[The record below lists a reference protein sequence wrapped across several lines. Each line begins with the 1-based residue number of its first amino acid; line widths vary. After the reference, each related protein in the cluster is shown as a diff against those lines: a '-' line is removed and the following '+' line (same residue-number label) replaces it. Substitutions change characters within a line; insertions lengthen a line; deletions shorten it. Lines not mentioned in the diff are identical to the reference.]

1 MTVCPAGGSGRAALV
16 ARIRSRVFPTGA
28 RVPRLGRSVKLL
40 PMQRDVDRILIPQQR
55 IAARVAELAR
65 QITAD
70 HTPGGEVTIV
80 PILTGA
86 MIFCADL
93 IRQIPIAMQI
103 GLLTVSSYP
112 GRSLRTQGS
121 RVMGEQLGEVR
132 GRHLLLVDDI
142 LDSGGTIR
150 LVTGL
155 LHELGPASVRTC
167 VLLRKDRPAARDVRA
182 DYVGFEIPDEFVVGY
197 GLDYD
202 NYYRNLPDIVT
213 LKPEA
218 IERRAA
224 RSAAE

>member
-1 MTVCPAGGSGRAALV
+1 ME
-16 ARIRSRVFPTGA
+16 
-28 RVPRLGRSVKLL
+28 
-40 PMQRDVDRILIPQQR
+40 RDVDRVLISQER

-65 QITAD
+65 EITAD
-70 HTPGGEVTIV
+70 HTPDGEVTIV

-112 GRSLRTQGS
+112 GRSLRTQGAQLL
-121 RVMGEQLGEVR
+121 GQQLGDVR

-142 LDSGGTIR
+142 LDSGGTIK

-155 LHELGPASVRTC
+155 LRELGPASVRTC
-167 VLLRKDRPAARDVRA
+167 VLLRKELPDVPQVFA

-197 GLDYD
+197 GLDYN

-218 IERRAA
+218 IGRTSP
-224 RSAAE
+224 SANATPTPP